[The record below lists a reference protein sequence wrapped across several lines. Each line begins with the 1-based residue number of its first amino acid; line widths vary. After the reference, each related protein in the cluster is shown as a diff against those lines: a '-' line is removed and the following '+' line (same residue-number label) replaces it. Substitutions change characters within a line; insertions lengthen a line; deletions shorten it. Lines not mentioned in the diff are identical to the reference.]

1 MTKKIKFWQSKNS
14 NYFLNDF
21 LVDRKQAEESQT
33 SIADLEQIDDDL
45 STRGVHMVKTCD
57 MEIAEEYGIEKFPS
71 IVYFENG
78 IPYLYPGTLIFQ
90 YTNTTYLVESRS
102 KKKIIL

>member
-1 MTKKIKFWQSKNS
+1 
-14 NYFLNDF
+14 
-21 LVDRKQAEESQT
+21 
-33 SIADLEQIDDDL
+33 
-45 STRGVHMVKTCD
+45 MVKTCD

-90 YTNTTYLVESRS
+90 
-102 KKKIIL
+102 

>member
-1 MTKKIKFWQSKNS
+1 
-14 NYFLNDF
+14 
-21 LVDRKQAEESQT
+21 
-33 SIADLEQIDDDL
+33 
-45 STRGVHMVKTCD
+45 MVKTCD

-90 YTNTTYLVESRS
+90 YTTYYSSEDSIDRF
-102 KKKIIL
+102 

>member
-14 NYFLNDF
+14 NYFLNNF

-78 IPYLYPGTLIFQ
+78 IPYLYPGTFKIFQ
-90 YTNTTYLVESRS
+90 
-102 KKKIIL
+102 

>member
-1 MTKKIKFWQSKNS
+1 
-14 NYFLNDF
+14 
-21 LVDRKQAEESQT
+21 
-33 SIADLEQIDDDL
+33 
-45 STRGVHMVKTCD
+45 MVKTCD

-90 YTNTTYLVESRS
+90 YTTYLLPIVESKS
-102 KKKIIL
+102 KKKNTLASRH

>member
-14 NYFLNDF
+14 NYFLNNF

-90 YTNTTYLVESRS
+90 YTY
-102 KKKIIL
+102 

>member
-1 MTKKIKFWQSKNS
+1 
-14 NYFLNDF
+14 
-21 LVDRKQAEESQT
+21 
-33 SIADLEQIDDDL
+33 
-45 STRGVHMVKTCD
+45 MVKTCD

-102 KKKIIL
+102 KKK